1 MNIFKDFNLSIK
13 RINVEHE
20 QSLVRI
26 VVALLIFVGF
36 LIYGFTY
43 ESYDEIPSSL
53 SQIYFEM
60 PIFIALSILLSVHIQ
75 MYPGVNPV
83 RRIFGIVLDST
94 QCAIGM
100 IIGDAYAAMIFF
112 VLSWVIVGNGIRFG
126 YQYLIIASAM
136 SIVACVVG
144 MRYSPYWQNNSIVIY
159 GVMLTN
165 VVVPAYI
172 YGLLRRI
179 EKTTRQLE
187 LFADQMKQAAFHDS
201 LTGLANRGLLQESI
215 DKGIQRARRSGEQMA
230 VVFFDLDG
238 FKKVNDTLGHEV
250 GDVLLKRVADIARNR
265 VRSNDTVARLGGDE
279 FVVLLEGLANEQGA
293 VLVASNILHLIQGIE
308 DVNGHP
314 VKVGGSFGIAMFDPS
329 VVTSASVTT
338 RDLLKWADEAMYLA
352 KRAGKGRVVFYR
364 QEAANEP
371 VEGVNDMISTQTKRT
386 A

>member
-20 QSLVRI
+20 QSIVRI
-26 VVALLIFVGF
+26 VVSLLIFIGF
-36 LIYGFTY
+36 LIYGATY
-43 ESYDEIPSSL
+43 DSFDDIPNAL

-60 PIFIALSILLSVHIQ
+60 PIFIAISIVLSMHVQ
-75 MYPGVNPV
+75 MYPGVNPA
-83 RRIFGIVLDST
+83 RRIFGIILDSA

-100 IIGDAYAAMIFF
+100 IIGGAYAAMVFF

-126 YQYLIIASAM
+126 YQYLIISSAM
-136 SIVACVVG
+136 SVVACFVG
-144 MRYSPYWQNNSIVIY
+144 MHYSAYWSENAIFLY

-187 LFADQMKQAAFHDS
+187 LYAGQMKDAAFHDA
-201 LTGLANRGLLQESI
+201 LTGLANRGLLQENI
-215 DKGIQRARRSGEQMA
+215 DKALQRARRGNEQLA

-250 GDVLLKRVADIARNR
+250 GDILLKQVADIARNR

-293 VLVASNILHLIQGIE
+293 VLVANDILSLIQGITQ
-308 DVNGHP
+308 VNGHP
-314 VKVGGSFGIAMFDPS
+314 VKVGGSFGIAMFDPK
-329 VVTSASVTT
+329 VATSASIATK
-338 RDLLKWADEAMYLA
+338 DLLRWADEAMYLA

-371 VEGVNDMISTQTKRT
+371 VEGVGCMISTQTKRT